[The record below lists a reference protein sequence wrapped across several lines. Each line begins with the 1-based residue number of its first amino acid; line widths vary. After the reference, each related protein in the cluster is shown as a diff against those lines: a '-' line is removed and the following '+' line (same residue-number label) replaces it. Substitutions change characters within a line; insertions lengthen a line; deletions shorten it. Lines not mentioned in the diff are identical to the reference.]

1 MTYQEAQLGLD
12 EARHSIE
19 HLQAQLGAP
28 VLPLCCAIALCRVHR
43 FTLAHQCARINWL
56 SPCAL

>member
-12 EARHSIE
+12 EGRHSIE

-28 VLPLCCAIALCRVHR
+28 VLPLCCAIALCGVHR
-43 FTLAHQCARINWL
+43 FALAH
-56 SPCAL
+56 